1 MDDLENYLHVLD
13 GQNKELIV
21 TGDLN
26 SDLSLSVLQSHSR
39 RLMDVLELFQM
50 KQLIADPTPITS
62 NTTSL
67 LDIIATNRSNKVNE
81 SDVTHLGTT
90 ITACCM

>member
-62 NTTSL
+62 NTASL

>member
-13 GQNKELIV
+13 GQNKELIL

-39 RLMDVLELFQM
+39 RLMDILKLFQM

-62 NTTSL
+62 NTASL
-67 LDIIATNRSNKVNE
+67 LDIIATNRSDKVNE

>member
-1 MDDLENYLHVLD
+1 MDDFENYLHVLD

-26 SDLSLSVLQSHSR
+26 SDLSVSVLQSHSR
-39 RLMDVLELFQM
+39 GLMDVLELFQM

-62 NTTSL
+62 NTASL

-81 SDVTHLGTT
+81 SDVIHLGTT
-90 ITACCM
+90 ITTCCM